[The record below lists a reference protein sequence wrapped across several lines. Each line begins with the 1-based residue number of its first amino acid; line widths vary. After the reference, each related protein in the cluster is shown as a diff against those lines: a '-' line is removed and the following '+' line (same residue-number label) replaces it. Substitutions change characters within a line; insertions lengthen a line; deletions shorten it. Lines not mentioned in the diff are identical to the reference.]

1 MLAGARVKLDR
12 VEGSA
17 QWRAAAADAKRR
29 PDAVVSS
36 SNLSYCELWVVCKCN
51 VRSVKGMEAN
61 LWWQCRRYMF
71 VFANENLL
79 IDVTIDVAVT
89 FGRGCISAVSATAA
103 DSRRGGAMGGAASG
117 DGGANAAEV

>member
-1 MLAGARVKLDR
+1 MV
-12 VEGSA
+12 
-17 QWRAAAADAKRR
+17 
-29 PDAVVSS
+29 AVQ
-36 SNLSYCELWVVCKCN
+36 
-51 VRSVKGMEAN
+51 AI
-61 LWWQCRRYMF
+61 MF

-103 DSRRGGAMGGAASG
+103 DSGRGGAMGGAASG